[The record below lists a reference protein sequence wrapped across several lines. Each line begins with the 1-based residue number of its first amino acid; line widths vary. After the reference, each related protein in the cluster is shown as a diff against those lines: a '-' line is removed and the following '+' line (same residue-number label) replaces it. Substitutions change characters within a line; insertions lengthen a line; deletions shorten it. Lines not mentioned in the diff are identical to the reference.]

1 MNFNSPPNSPVQSMQ
16 EWFDEA
22 HELRPT
28 PNPLATT
35 LSTVSADGIPS
46 SRMVLLKGFNEH
58 GAVFY
63 TNYESEKANDMKEND
78 AVSLLFHWDDLQR
91 QVRIQGRAEKISAE
105 ESDTY
110 FASRAKLSQAGA
122 WASAQSQPLK
132 NRAVLMAK
140 VTALTAKWI
149 GRNIPRPEHWGG
161 FRVSLDTVELWQG
174 HDGRLHD
181 RIRYTCTDGSWDWVR
196 LQP

>member
-1 MNFNSPPNSPVQSMQ
+1 MQ

-22 HELRPT
+22 HELLPT
-28 PNPLATT
+28 PNPLTMT
-35 LSTVSADGIPS
+35 LSTVGADGIPS